1 VRVRGRIEGQD
12 ADGRAYA
19 AAGEFGVVFLDAVF
33 LVLVPVC
40 TFFLGSAAFFLGAA
54 AAFFLG
60 AAAAFFLGSAAGAF
74 FAFFFAGAG
83 AGGSGSGA
91 STVFGCSKSNA
102 FWTSSNDPPSLAT
115 WNASGMPQISI
126 PGIAAELAYAA
137 AMFSTTAGVMQAR
150 CCDERKVVRVNV

>member
-1 VRVRGRIEGQD
+1 MRVRGRIEGQD

-40 TFFLGSAAFFLGAA
+40 TFFLGS

>member
-40 TFFLGSAAFFLGAA
+40 TFFLGS

-126 PGIAAELAYAA
+126 PGIAAEFAYAA

>member
-1 VRVRGRIEGQD
+1 MRVRGRIEGQD

-40 TFFLGSAAFFLGAA
+40 TFFLGS

-126 PGIAAELAYAA
+126 PGIAAEFAYAA

>member
-1 VRVRGRIEGQD
+1 MRGRIEGQD

-19 AAGEFGVVFLDAVF
+19 AAGEFGVVFLDALF

-40 TFFLGSAAFFLGAA
+40 TFFLGS

>member
-1 VRVRGRIEGQD
+1 MRGRIEGQD

-40 TFFLGSAAFFLGAA
+40 TFFLGS

>member
-40 TFFLGSAAFFLGAA
+40 TFFLGS